1 MAASNPASQAPG
13 DRSGQSSD
21 EFEDIRRAVRRRFG
35 EAARLDNI
43 VVPTLGGSN
52 RTVLFD
58 LIEAGGTRRLV
69 SRQETYSG
77 AGNPFL
83 APGDQFRVMAA
94 AFKHGLPVPE
104 PIFAYDEQDRL
115 GAGFVTAFVA
125 GETMPRRL
133 LGPAFADIRPKL
145 TAQLGEFLA
154 RLNAIDPAEIGF
166 LEDVPDSADPIT
178 AQLSHY
184 ETYAEAHPA
193 LELGFRWLERNRP
206 PPGRRGLVHG
216 DFRNGNFMVGPNGLS
231 AVLDWECSHIG
242 SAIEDM
248 GWLCTRSWRFGQ
260 LDLPVGGFSTREPLY
275 AAYRAA
281 GGAEVDPNTVRYWE
295 IFGLLRWAIINMM
308 QGFGHVF
315 GGRRSVVFAACGRNA
330 SLIEYDLLMTLA
342 GKYV

>member
-1 MAASNPASQAPG
+1 MPTSNPVSRPS
-13 DRSGQSSD
+13 DRSGILTD
-21 EFEDIRRAVRRRFG
+21 EFDDIRRAVRRRFG
-35 EAARLDNI
+35 ETARIDNI

-58 LIEAGGTRRLV
+58 LIESGAKRRLV

-83 APGDQFRVMAA
+83 APADQFRVMEV

-104 PIFAYDEQDRL
+104 PIFAYDEGDGT
-115 GAGFVTAFVA
+115 GAGFVTAFVE
-125 GETMPRRL
+125 GETMPRRI
-133 LGPAFADIRPKL
+133 LGPAFADVRPRL
-145 TAQLGEFLA
+145 AAQLGEFLA
-154 RLNAIDPAEIGF
+154 RLNAIDSAEVGF
-166 LEDVPDSADPIT
+166 LEKAPDSADPVA
-178 AQLSHY
+178 AQLERY
-184 ETYAEAHPA
+184 TTYAEAHPA

-206 PPGRRGLVHG
+206 AARRRGLVHG
-216 DFRNGNFMVGPNGLS
+216 DFRNGNFMIGPAGLC

-242 SAIEDM
+242 SAVEDM

-260 LDLPVGGFSTREPLY
+260 FDLPVGGFSAREPLY

-281 GGAEVDPNTVRYWE
+281 GGETVDPGAVRYWE
-295 IFGLLRWAIINMM
+295 IFGLLRWAVINMM

-315 GGRRSVVFAACGRNA
+315 GDRRSVVFAACGRNT

-342 GKYV
+342 GHYR